1 MASGEANFELLMQ
14 DFPPYLDKLNE
25 PQRGAVMHTE
35 GPVMIVA
42 GAGSGKTRVLTFR
55 IAHLLKSGA
64 DPFSILALTF
74 TNKAAREMRER
85 IEKLVGA
92 EARNLWMGTFHSVFA
107 RILRMEAEKISYPR
121 DFTIYDSDD
130 SKSLIKTIL
139 KEWNLDDKTYK
150 PGNVLSRISMAKNN
164 LIAASDYN
172 NAEELTG
179 EDRKAGRAR
188 FGELFAEYE
197 ARCKR
202 AGAMDFDDILLNTEK
217 LLRLHPDVCHKW
229 QHKFKYVMLDE
240 YQDTNRVQYMIT
252 KRLAAVHQNICVVGD
267 DAQSIYSFRG
277 ANIQNILSFE
287 RDYPDARVFK
297 LEQNYRSTQNI
308 VQAAGSII
316 KNNKHQLKKNVWTSN
331 EPGEKIK
338 VVRNLSD
345 NEEGRWVAQN
355 IFEEKMRQQLPNKAF
370 AILYRTNAQSRSFEE
385 GLRRLN
391 LDYKVYGG
399 VSFYQRK
406 EIKDVLAYL
415 RLIINP
421 TDEEALKRIINYP
434 ARKIGATT
442 IDRIILLASE
452 NACSLWD
459 IVCNARKY
467 PVLGSATL
475 AIDNFSI
482 MMRSF
487 QAMLATHNAYN
498 LALHVAKQT
507 GLLKTLGEDKTVE
520 GISKYENV
528 VELLSGIQEF
538 VEDDTSESE
547 KGLSEFLQE
556 VALFTDERKEDD
568 PNRDTITLMTIHASK
583 GLEFPFVYV
592 VGMEENLFPSQM
604 ALNDRQDLEEERRL
618 FYVAV
623 TRAER
628 KLTLS
633 FATSRLRFGQILPC
647 EPSRFIEEIDPIYL
661 DMDLAGLKKQSPVVR
676 DEPQFSSFQLKRST
690 GTPRMSTATPP
701 PDPNFQEDDIS
712 NLSAGMKIQHQRFGF
727 GEVLSVDGAD
737 DQRKAIIKF
746 DAYGEKTLV
755 LKFAKMRI
763 VSGA

>member
-1 MASGEANFELLMQ
+1 
-14 DFPPYLDKLNE
+14 
-25 PQRGAVMHTE
+25 
-35 GPVMIVA
+35 MIVA

-55 IAHLLKSGA
+55 IAHLLKLGA

-107 RILRMEAEKISYPR
+107 RMLRMECEKISYPR
-121 DFTIYDSDD
+121 DFTIYDTDD

-150 PGNVLSRISMAKNN
+150 PGNVLGRISMAKNN
-164 LIAASDYN
+164 LISSAEYLNAA
-172 NAEELTG
+172 ELTG
-179 EDRKAGRAR
+179 EDQKSGRAR

-287 RDYPDARVFK
+287 RDYPDAQVFK
-297 LEQNYRSTQNI
+297 LEQNYRSTGNI

-316 KNNKHQLKKNVWTSN
+316 KKNKNQLKKNVWTSN
-331 EPGEKIK
+331 EAGEKIK
-338 VVRNLSD
+338 VVRTVTD
-345 NEEGRWVAQN
+345 NEEGRWVAQS
-355 IFEEKMRQQLPNKAF
+355 IFEEKMRHQLPNKAF

-385 GLRRLN
+385 GLRKLN
-391 LDYKVYGG
+391 LDYKIYGG
-399 VSFYQRK
+399 LSFYQRK
-406 EIKDVLAYL
+406 EIKDLLAYL
-415 RLIINP
+415 RLVVNP

-434 ARKIGATT
+434 ARKIGSTS
-442 IDRIILLASE
+442 IDRVILTASE
-452 NACSLWD
+452 QSCSLWD
-459 IVCNARKY
+459 IVSNARKY
-467 PVLGSATL
+467 PILGNATL
-475 AIDNFSI
+475 ALENFAI

-487 QAMLATHNAYN
+487 QAMLATHNAYD
-498 LALHVAKQT
+498 LAIHVAKQT
-507 GLLKTLGEDKTVE
+507 GLLKLLFEDKTVD
-520 GISKYENV
+520 GISHYENV
-528 VELLSGIQEF
+528 MELLNGIQAF

-547 KGLSEFLQE
+547 KGLAEFLQE
-556 VALFTDERKEDD
+556 VALFTDERKDND
-568 PNRDTITLMTIHASK
+568 PNRDTVTLMTIHASK
-583 GLEFPFVYV
+583 GLEFPHVYV

-633 FATSRLRFGQILPC
+633 FANTRVRFGQILPC
-647 EPSRFIEEIDPIYL
+647 EPSRFIDEIDAEYL
-661 DMDLAGLKKQSPVVR
+661 DMDLSGFKKQVPFQQRRDTDYSPFTV
-676 DEPQFSSFQLKRST
+676 KKNT
-690 GTPRMSTATPP
+690 GQIPGKMPAPP
-701 PDPNFQEDDIS
+701 PNPNFHEEDIS
-712 NLSAGMKIQHQRFGF
+712 ALDEGMRVEHQRFGYGQVLRMD
-727 GEVLSVDGAD
+727 GEGEN
-737 DQRKAIIKF
+737 RKAFIRF
-746 DAYGEKTLV
+746 DNFGEKTLV
-755 LKFAKMRI
+755 LRFSKMRI
-763 VSGA
+763 IND